1 MKTFS
6 AVLLTIERAG
16 GTVAV
21 SANVERDL
29 PSTQAWAARA
39 RARPRLPSRDRRP
52 QSARDPQLFISL
64 TEHVFEH
71 LGHAVVAGCG
81 CEVVGSGNRVW
92 MTA

>member
-1 MKTFS
+1 VKTFS

-71 LGHAVVAGCG
+71 LGHAVVVCRWG
-81 CEVVGSGNRVW
+81 EVVGGGDRVW